1 MTAAADQVAQ
11 EARVRPRYA
20 ALTFA
25 AALLIVAAQLIQLSG
40 PKSTVSELTIDLIL
54 AHKRFPLD
62 LIGSIVDGFGL
73 VALAL
78 ALGWLQ
84 QISRARSPEQQRFV
98 RWLALI
104 GGFLS
109 GVMAVAYAIVIA
121 NKANEF
127 VSSGNQSYVEAKSL
141 TSGTL
146 IVVLPLLAQLGSFL
160 LAGGVIWISLNAM
173 RVGLLP
179 KLLGW
184 VGVFAGAFVL
194 FPVGAIVPVVQGF
207 WLAAV
212 ALVIYGRWPQGW
224 GGTPPAWDAGV
235 AVPWPAAQ
243 RASQAPRREPRQR
256 RGSQAAATAVAVTD
270 DPPPPR
276 TSASAKRKRKRRR

>member
-1 MTAAADQVAQ
+1 MTAADQVAY
-11 EARVRPRYA
+11 ESRLRPRYA
-20 ALTFA
+20 ALAFA
-25 AALLIVAAQLIQLSG
+25 AAVLIVVSQLIQLSG
-40 PKSTVSELTIDLIL
+40 PKTTVTELTIDLIL

-62 LIGSIVDGFGL
+62 LIGAIVDAFGL
-73 VALAL
+73 AALAL

-84 QISRARSPEQQRFV
+84 QISRARSEQQQRFV

-109 GVMAVAYAIVIA
+109 GVMAVAYSVVIA
-121 NKANEF
+121 GKANDF
-127 VSSGNQSYVEAKSL
+127 VNTGNQSYLEAKSL

-146 IVVLPLLAQLGSFL
+146 IVVLPLLAQFGSFL

-212 ALVIYGRWPQGW
+212 AVVIYGRWPQGN
-224 GGTPPAWDAGV
+224 PPAWEAGV
-235 AVPWPAAQ
+235 AVPWPSAQ
-243 RASQAPRREPRQR
+243 RASQAQRREPRAR
-256 RGSQAAATAVAVTD
+256 RGEAAPAAVAVTEET
-270 DPPPPR
+270 PPAR
-276 TSASAKRKRKRRR
+276 SGGGAKRKRKRRR

>member
-1 MTAAADQVAQ
+1 MTVTDQVAY
-11 EARVRPRYA
+11 ETRVRPRYA

-25 AALLIVAAQLIQLSG
+25 AAVLIVVAQLIQLSG
-40 PKSTVSELTIDLIL
+40 PKATVTELTIDLIL

-62 LIGSIVDGFGL
+62 LIGAIVDAFAL
-73 VALAL
+73 IALAVS
-78 ALGWLQ
+78 LGWLQ
-84 QISRARSPEQQRFV
+84 QISRARSEQQQRFI

-104 GGFLS
+104 GGTLS

-121 NKANEF
+121 NKANDF
-127 VSSGNQSYVEAKSL
+127 VSTGTQSYPEAKHL
-141 TSGTL
+141 TSGGL
-146 IVVLPLLAQLGSFL
+146 VIVLPLLAQLGSFL

-212 ALVIYGRWPQGW
+212 AVVIYGRWPQGN
-224 GGTPPAWDAGV
+224 PPAWEAGI
-235 AVPWPAAQ
+235 AVPWPSAQ
-243 RASQAPRREPRQR
+243 RAGQAPRGEPRQR
-256 RGSQAAATAVAVTD
+256 RGRQAAPAAVAVEE
-270 DPPPPR
+270 PPPPR
-276 TSASAKRKRKRRR
+276 AASGGTKRKRKRRR